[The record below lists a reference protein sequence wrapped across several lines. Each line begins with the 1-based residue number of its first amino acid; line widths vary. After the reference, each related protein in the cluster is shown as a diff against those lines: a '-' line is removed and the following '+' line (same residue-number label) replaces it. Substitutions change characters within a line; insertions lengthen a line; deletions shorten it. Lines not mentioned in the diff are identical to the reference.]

1 MQKLRDVNGAC
12 GVVLRLRSL
21 WTLTFNSH
29 TVARRAQFSHQ
40 RGPTT
45 NVSDRDAFEL
55 PPWLHGSSES
65 SYACQLNQSHPF
77 AAVLD
82 SCAALARMLCIL
94 LDMVEGNVASETPGL
109 SSRNGTILSCVK
121 RSEFLSCVQQKPG
134 SARNQ
139 QVLARAQGSSSLTLH
154 HARLTPVAVFSLQTK
169 RDEGTSSWQLVF
181 LLQAKKAILCGQMPT
196 AAQCQGALGNRGGG
210 PGR

>member
-21 WTLTFNSH
+21 WTLRFNSH
-29 TVARRAQFSHQ
+29 TVSRQARFSHQ

-94 LDMVEGNVASETPGL
+94 LDMVEGNVASKTPGL
-109 SSRNGTILSCVK
+109 SSRNGTVLNRVNQSELLSCVSAGSK
-121 RSEFLSCVQQKPG
+121 QCSEQASVGKSSGQLFPHPAPCTTHTAPSFLPPD
-134 SARNQ
+134 
-139 QVLARAQGSSSLTLH
+139 QVHPAG
-154 HARLTPVAVFSLQTK
+154 
-169 RDEGTSSWQLVF
+169 
-181 LLQAKKAILCGQMPT
+181 
-196 AAQCQGALGNRGGG
+196 
-210 PGR
+210 